1 MHKQWYAIH
10 TYAGQEEKIKANIER
25 RVKSIGLEER
35 IARVLVPMEE
45 EVKMRA
51 GKKRTVKKKVFPGY
65 VLVEMALDD
74 DTWHFIRDTVGVT
87 GFVGS
92 SQKPSPLTVP
102 EVENILKS
110 IGEAAPRAK
119 SIWHKGEQIRV
130 TSGPFEEST
139 GRIEDINPRG
149 EKLTVMISIFGRETP
164 VELDFAQVEKL

>member
-1 MHKQWYAIH
+1 MLKQWYAIH
-10 TYAGQEEKIKANIER
+10 TYAGQEDKIKANIER
-25 RVKSIGLEER
+25 RVKSIGLEDR

-51 GKKRTVKKKVFPGY
+51 GKKRIIKRKVFPGY

-74 DTWHFIRDTVGVT
+74 TTWHFIRDTVGVT
-87 GFVGS
+87 GFVGH
-92 SQKPSPLTVP
+92 SQKPRPLEGH
-102 EVENILKS
+102 EVENLLKS
-110 IGEAAPRAK
+110 IGEATPRAK
-119 SIWHKGEQIRV
+119 AAWHKGEQIRV

-139 GRIEDINPRG
+139 GRIEDVNPKS